1 VTFIRTKKHYLKII
15 EKEVRVKG
23 SYAKKFGIGTAII
36 FHGYLKK

>member
-1 VTFIRTKKHYLKII
+1 MRTKIQYLKVI
-15 EKEVRVKG
+15 EKEVIVKG